1 MIHPLPSAPRNPAID
16 WLRGLSILF
25 VVVHHLALP
34 FRLPLRHSLL
44 GGWVPKR
51 VLDAISFNGYESVFV
66 FFVLSGFLIAQRT
79 LVRDGSLRA
88 IDWRHFY
95 RQRASRIL
103 PLLGLL
109 LTVLSLMHALG
120 LSDYV
125 VAEHGQ
131 TLPGALWSAAC
142 FQLNWYEGQTG
153 WLPGAWDVLWSLS
166 IEETFYLWSFR
177 WFACCCRVPCWYRRC
192 WRLLSHYRG
201 RTPPWRAT
209 KSGRKKPIYPACR
222 PSRLACWP
230 RCWRSDGRHRG
241 PWHGRLPW
249 SALRGWSTCMVSA
262 ICSGRYWPMANC
274 CY

>member
-95 RQRASRIL
+95 RQRAPHPAFAGVAADGAVADARARAVRLRGGRARTDLAGRTVVGCQFSAELVRRSDRVAAGRL
-103 PLLGLL
+103 GRAVVAVDRRNLL
-109 LTVLSLMHALG
+109 SG
-120 LSDYV
+120 LS
-125 VAEHGQ
+125 GG
-131 TLPGALWSAAC
+131 LPAVAAC
-142 FQLNWYEGQTG
+142 LAGTGAAGACCLTTVDARRLGGQRNLAG
-153 WLPGAWDVLWSLS
+153 KSLS
-166 IEETFYLWSFR
+166 TR
-177 WFACCCRVPCWYRRC
+177 HV
-192 WRLLSHYRG
+192 G
-201 RTPPWRAT
+201 
-209 KSGRKKPIYPACR
+209 
-222 PSRLACWP
+222 
-230 RCWRSDGRHRG
+230 HRG